1 MMTLNYYTESNDLRI
16 ILTGSYIDAFEEPY
30 ICIFLSANRKQM
42 LVS

>member
-16 ILTGSYIDAFEEPY
+16 ILTGSYIDAFEELY